1 MSDATRDEICVAA
14 CADAWRG
21 DGAVLA
27 SAFGVIPTIGAR
39 LARATFEPSLMVSDG
54 EAMLIANPLPY
65 GSRDKLVEGWVPF
78 RTVFDLV
85 WSGRR
90 HVMMGATQIDRFG
103 NQNISCIGPWERPR
117 KQLIG
122 VRGAPGN
129 TVNHRTSYW
138 IPKHAPRTFVERV
151 DMVCGVG
158 SDRAA
163 THPEASRYHG
173 LGVVVTDL
181 CVFDFEAPDGGMRLR
196 SIHPGVALDDVV
208 VNTGFEFL
216 IPETLRDTRYPAD
229 EELAL
234 IREVLDPRGIRRVE
248 VKP

>member
-1 MSDATRDEICVAA
+1 VTTATIDEICVTA

-27 SAFGVIPTIGAR
+27 SAFGVIPTLGAR
-39 LARATFEPSLMVSDG
+39 LARATFEPRLLVSDG
-54 EAMLIANPLPY
+54 EAMLIANALPF
-65 GSRDKLVEGWVPF
+65 GSSDKLVEGWVPF

-90 HVMMGATQIDRFG
+90 HVMMGATQIDRHG
-103 NQNISCIGPWERPR
+103 NQNISCIGPWERPT

-129 TVNHRTSYW
+129 TINHATSYW
-138 IPKHAPRTFVERV
+138 IPRHTSRTFVDKV
-151 DMVCGVG
+151 DMVSGAG
-158 SDRAA
+158 TDRGAA
-163 THPEASRYHG
+163 DLRR
-173 LGVVVTDL
+173 VVTNL
-181 CVFDFEAPDGGMRLR
+181 CVFDFETPDGGMRLR

-208 VNTGFEFL
+208 ANTGFEFV
-216 IPETLRDTRYPAD
+216 IPERFADTRAPTGD
-229 EELAL
+229 ELAM
-234 IREVLDPRGIRRVE
+234 IRDVLDPRDLRKTE